1 MTGDARMDVPRGRV
15 IAIASGKGGVGKT
28 WLSISLAQAL
38 AEAGAG
44 PVLLVDA
51 DHGLANVDVQL
62 GLEAAHDLHAVLSD
76 RVPLSAAAVPQPA
89 GFAVLAGRSGGAL
102 VTDPALL
109 DRMLALVAG
118 AAQAWPVVLLDLAAG
133 LGATERR
140 LAAAADTLLVVATG
154 EPTSLTDAYAVLK
167 LHRRDRRGGGD
178 ARIVVNRAADRAAG
192 MRTWSALDR
201 ACAGF
206 LGAGVPLAGIIRQ
219 DQRVAEAI
227 RRQMP
232 LLARHPAAP
241 AAEDVRRL
249 AGALGAARAP
259 GNAA

>member
-1 MTGDARMDVPRGRV
+1 MEAPQGRV

-28 WLSISLAQAL
+28 WLSISLAQAM

-62 GLEAAHDLHAVLSD
+62 GLDASLDLHAVLVG
-76 RVPLSAAAVPQPA
+76 RVPLSMAAVPHPA

-102 VTDPALL
+102 VSEPALL
-109 DRMLALVAG
+109 DRMLDLVAE
-118 AAQAWPVVLLDLAAG
+118 AARAWPVVLLDLAAG
-133 LGATERR
+133 LGTTERR
-140 LAAAADTLLVVATG
+140 LAATADTLLVIATA

-167 LHRRDRRGGGD
+167 LHRRDRPGGGD
-178 ARIVVNRAADRAAG
+178 ARIVVNRAQDSAG
-192 MRTWSALDR
+192 GKRTWAAINQ
-201 ACAGF
+201 ACTGF

-219 DQRVAEAI
+219 DARVGEAI

-232 LLARHPAAP
+232 LLARHPGSP

-249 AGALGAARAP
+249 AAALRPARDPARA
-259 GNAA
+259 A